1 MSAALFLLLGLW
13 AMEVDNAGLTAENV
27 IESKS
32 VKFAIPQLNRYF
44 CVAKRNDTTCN
55 DPI

>member
-1 MSAALFLLLGLW
+1 MSAALFFVAW
-13 AMEVDNAGLTAENV
+13 PMTIAVANAGLTAENV

-32 VKFAIPQLNRYF
+32 VKFAIPLLNRYF
-44 CVAKRNDTTCN
+44 CTAKRNDTTCN

>member
-1 MSAALFLLLGLW
+1 MTIAVA
-13 AMEVDNAGLTAENV
+13 NAGLTAENV

-32 VKFAIPQLNRYF
+32 VKFAIPQLNHYF